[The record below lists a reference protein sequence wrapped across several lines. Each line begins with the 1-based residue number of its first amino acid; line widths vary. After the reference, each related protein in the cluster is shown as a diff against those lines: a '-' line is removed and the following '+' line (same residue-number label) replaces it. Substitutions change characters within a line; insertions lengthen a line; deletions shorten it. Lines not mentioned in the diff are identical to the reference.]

1 MDDEAQKNQKIATL
15 RALLKETTLPEIRFQ
30 SFGPS
35 GLRSRLDFVIENEN
49 IGLYSH
55 TQKQIVD
62 LPECLQLSEP
72 LQIALAQFR
81 ALKAPVKKGSFRL
94 RVSPSGKVGIWLDF
108 SNENIKELL
117 ESRDY
122 LEALQKIGF
131 VEIGQRHKALYEKAS
146 GELGLSDPQFHPWS
160 ETYFQGQKVPLLSTV
175 ASFTQPSHVSN
186 AWITQKISEWT
197 KPLGAC
203 HVLEFGSGIGNL
215 SFPALVHSGSHLTAL
230 EYDGLSFQALKKN
243 VEALLSPLSRGDTL
257 SSRGAVPG
265 RERMTLH
272 KGDYRK
278 NQNLDLS
285 KFDLLL
291 LNPARN
297 GVGELLNQ
305 DLRSQSI
312 IYMSCY
318 PESFALDTQSLN
330 KRGYSL
336 RELVIVDQFP
346 QTSHMEVLSLWELG

>member
-1 MDDEAQKNQKIATL
+1 MDDGAQKNQKIATL
-15 RALLKETTLPEIRFQ
+15 RALLKGTTLPEIQFQ
-30 SFGPS
+30 SFGLG

-55 TQKQIVD
+55 AQKQIVD
-62 LPECLQLSEP
+62 LPVCLQLSEP

-94 RVSPSGKVGIWLDF
+94 RVSPSGRVGIWLDF

-117 ESRDY
+117 ESRVY

-131 VEIGQRHKALYEKAS
+131 VEIGQRHKALYEKPS
-146 GELGLSDPQFHPWS
+146 GELGLGDPQFHPWS
-160 ETYFQGQKVPLLSTV
+160 ETYFQGQKAPLLSTV

-186 AWITQKISEWT
+186 AWITQKISEWVR
-197 KPLGAC
+197 PLGAC
-203 HVLEFGSGIGNL
+203 SVLEFGSGIGNL

-230 EYDGLSFQALKKN
+230 EYDGMSFQALEKN
-243 VEALLSPLSRGDTL
+243 VEALLSPLSSQGT
-257 SSRGAVPG
+257 A
-265 RERMTLH
+265 RMTLH

-346 QTSHMEVLSLWELG
+346 QTSHMEVLSLWEPG